1 MAAQENLYGK
11 KRVYRQAGGPA
22 PGGRAAHAA
31 ARPGAG
37 GPPARTGGGR
47 TARRRKRRRR
57 GRRIAL
63 TLFAVGLLCL
73 VGGLA
78 LRSLLPRHYVVA
90 LDAGHGGSDPGAN
103 GIVAETAL
111 TETTVRYLEELL
123 AADENYTPVLCRQ
136 YGEGKDV
143 NARAAAARRRS
154 ADLLLSV
161 HGNSEQSGQ
170 AQGFECYPLPPGRG
184 RHEDSLRFAGLLVEE
199 MSAAGAQ
206 LRGENGIKY
215 AYYFSDGSGGYEKV
229 IRESSDGAVYTEK
242 SFGVLEGAG
251 CPAVLAEQCFVTNA
265 ADAQAF
271 GSDEGCRLAAQSY
284 YRAICRYFGTQP
296 AALEG

>member
-1 MAAQENLYGK
+1 MTAQRDGQN
-11 KRVYRQAGGPA
+11 RRQVYRAAAPGPYGGPA
-22 PGGRAAHAA
+22 HA
-31 ARPGAG
+31 GAG
-37 GPPARTGGGR
+37 RGARPPARPAAPRRPG
-47 TARRRKRRRR
+47 RRRKRRGR
-57 GRRIAL
+57 GRRVVL

-73 VGGLA
+73 LGGLA

-90 LDAGHGGSDPGAN
+90 LDAGHGGSDPGAS
-103 GIVAETAL
+103 GVIGEVAL

-123 AADENYTPVLCRQ
+123 TADENYTPVLCRQ

-143 NARAAAARRRS
+143 NARAAAARWHG

-161 HGNSEQSGQ
+161 HGNSEESGQ
-170 AQGFECYPLPPGRG
+170 ARGFECYPLPPGRAH
-184 RHEDSLRFAGLLVEE
+184 HEDSLRLSGLLVDE
-199 MSAAGAQ
+199 MSAAGAEV
-206 LRGENGIKY
+206 RGENGIKY

-229 IRESSDGAVYTEK
+229 IRESSDRTVYSEK

-265 ADAQAF
+265 ADAEAF
-271 GSDEGCRLAAQSY
+271 GSEAGCRLAAERY

-296 AALEG
+296 TALEG